1 MIKPIFYQSR
11 FLMFYIAI
19 AHRTG
24 ESAEGTN
31 TTSGGGGGNA
41 SNRTVNE
48 GIKNM
53 PIVEEHRAH
62 ETEELNEGK
71 VMPHPKPKGK

>member
-11 FLMFYIAI
+11 FLTFYIAI

-24 ESAEGTN
+24 EPAKGTN

-41 SNRTVNE
+41 SNHTVNE
-48 GIKNM
+48 GIKNT
-53 PIVEEHRAH
+53 PIVEEHCAR

-71 VMPHPKPKGK
+71 VMPRPKPKGK